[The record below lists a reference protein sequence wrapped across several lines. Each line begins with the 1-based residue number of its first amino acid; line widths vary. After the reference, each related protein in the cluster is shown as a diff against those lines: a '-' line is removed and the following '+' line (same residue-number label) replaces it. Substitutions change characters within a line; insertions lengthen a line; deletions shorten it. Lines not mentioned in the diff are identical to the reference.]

1 MYLQFTRVFDFIAK
15 NPLRS
20 IYKIHLF
27 FFCFKHF
34 FYSTKNYIFFFFF
47 VNPFDADFYDI
58 LHDRKFFFYFES
70 RNEFHIS
77 REKKK
82 KNYGMALR
90 GLIYSKLPFYT
101 RIIILDCKGLNANK
115 NPTSFSS
122 LSVNRVIQRN
132 KNL

>member
-27 FFCFKHF
+27 FFVSSISFIRRKITF
-34 FYSTKNYIFFFFF
+34 FFFFF

-77 REKKK
+77 REKK

>member
-58 LHDRKFFFYFES
+58 LHDHKFFFYFES

-77 REKKK
+77 REKKRK
-82 KNYGMALR
+82 LWYGIARVNLFQTAFLHANNNI
-90 GLIYSKLPFYT
+90 GLQRVKREQEPNKFFVFKRQSRYST
-101 RIIILDCKGLNANK
+101 
-115 NPTSFSS
+115 
-122 LSVNRVIQRN
+122 
-132 KNL
+132 